1 MSNVTTLVGL
11 HPKGDGGNEG
21 TATDTSPAAVES
33 GESHAGPTPPDNI
46 DSSGQPLDT
55 GLALKLGK
63 LAIILIALGWT
74 GLVGLLWARQGF
86 VLPPL
91 EQLPLPLLVACA
103 PLMLLAILYTLVMR
117 GRTSEAARYTRITSQ
132 LRMESEA
139 LDLRLAY
146 VNQQLETTRVIMQEQ
161 ADLLESYGAAASAN
175 MESAARQLGEH
186 VVTAN
191 SHAETIR
198 KSGEEVHGRFTS
210 MFELLPDAEAR
221 ALAIGAQLEASS
233 QSLAD
238 RVERLEAKLEALA
251 NLNEQARSGSLSAT
265 QSITA
270 QLKQLR
276 DSTRSATEELEGM
289 ATLADTRIGTAVDR
303 ARQAM
308 DETNLTLEARMA
320 DLNLLV
326 HNTGSALNSIGDNC
340 FATFGTAVDDA
351 RAKLGILN
359 DIIVKQTRVIAEA
372 NSGLTGTLEDVRH
385 GFSSLE
391 QEGTART
398 EKLGTALSR
407 VRSETEQLD
416 AALRTSNDTLAEL
429 IGRSEKLAVA
439 LDTNLREL
447 EDVHPATL
455 AQFNEKMESSR
466 ALAAKI
472 APEIESMATIASA
485 LFERSSQAE
494 QMLRSQN
501 QQLNLSLKTSQDL
514 FIANSRQ
521 VQALE
526 DSLASA
532 DEAIRRLAEGSAPQL
547 VASLM
552 RINEAAEHAAERAK
566 GAIFQIIPEAA
577 DALGQASETAM
588 VHALNEQV
596 EARMRELS
604 VVAERAVKTAHS
616 ASERL
621 MRQLLTIADTSA
633 SVESRMHEAD
643 EAAKERDR
651 DHFSRRSALLIE
663 KLNSASIDIA
673 RGLSGE
679 VSDTAWS
686 AYLKGDRGVF
696 TRRAVR
702 LLEPSQT
709 RAITQLYD
717 ADPAFREQV
726 NIYIHD
732 FEAMLRTI
740 LSTRDGNPLSVAVLS
755 SDIGKLYVMLA
766 QAIERLRS

>member
-11 HPKGDGGNEG
+11 HPKGDGAGEG
-21 TATDTSPAAVES
+21 TATDASSAAMAKS
-33 GESHAGPTPPDNI
+33 ESHAGPTPPD
-46 DSSGQPLDT
+46 DLGTAGRPLDG
-55 GLALKLGK
+55 GLALKLAK
-63 LAIILIALGWT
+63 FAIAVLALGWT
-74 GLVGLLWARQGF
+74 GLIGLLWAHRGF
-86 VLPPL
+86 ALPPL
-91 EQLPLPLLVACA
+91 EQLPLPLLIACT

-117 GRTSEAARYTRITSQ
+117 SRTSEAARYTRITAH

-146 VNQQLETTRVIMQEQ
+146 VNQQLEATRTAMQQQ

-175 MESAARQLGEH
+175 MESAARLLGEH

-198 KSGEEVHGRFTS
+198 KSGEEVHGRFTD

-233 QSLAD
+233 QSLSD

-251 NLNEQARSGSLSAT
+251 NLTEEARSGSLSAT

-276 DSTRSATEELEGM
+276 DSTRSATDELEGM

-340 FATFGTAVDDA
+340 FATFGTAIDDA

-359 DIIVKQTRVIAEA
+359 DIIGKQTRVIAEA

-385 GFSSLE
+385 GFATLE

-398 EKLGTALSR
+398 EKLGTALSL
-407 VRSETEQLD
+407 VRSETEKLD

-429 IGRSEKLAVA
+429 IGRSEKLIVA

-455 AQFNEKMESSR
+455 AQFNEKMERSR
-466 ALAAKI
+466 ALAARV

-485 LFERSSQAE
+485 LFERTSQAE
-494 QMLRSQN
+494 QMLRSQS
-501 QQLNLSLKTSQDL
+501 QQLNQSLESSQDL

-521 VQALE
+521 VKALE
-526 DSLASA
+526 DTLANA
-532 DEAIRRLAEGSAPQL
+532 DEAIRHLAEGSAPQL

-552 RINEAAEHAAERAK
+552 RINEAAEQAAERAK

-577 DALGQASETAM
+577 DALGQASETAL

-651 DHFSRRSALLIE
+651 DHFARRSALLIE
-663 KLNSASIDIA
+663 KLHSASIDIA

-717 ADPAFREQV
+717 SDPAFREQV

-740 LSTRDGNPLSVAVLS
+740 LSTRDGNPLSVAILS
-755 SDIGKLYVMLA
+755 SDIGKLYVVLA